1 MKRVFLGLMA
11 IATVVTLPLAL
22 NAPASARWQPP
33 ETVLAQ
39 RQTRP
44 EVKLL
49 LRAEKQVISTE
60 SGQQRPTWQA
70 IKDGARVNPGDLMRY
85 VLQGRNDGM
94 AAARGLVL
102 SQPIPPQM
110 VYVLGSA
117 QAPKGT
123 KTTFSI
129 DGGRTFVTKPMVKI
143 KQANGELVERPA
155 PAEAYTHVRWVVGA
169 DVQPKAT
176 IQASYEARV
185 R

>member
-1 MKRVFLGLMA
+1 MKRIWFGLIA
-11 IATVVTLPLAL
+11 IATIVTLPVAL
-22 NAPASARWQPP
+22 EAPANAHWQIPGM
-33 ETVLAQ
+33 VLAQ

-44 EVKLL
+44 DVKLL
-49 LRAEKQVISTE
+49 LRAEKQIISTE

-70 IKDGARVNPGDLMRY
+70 IKDGTRVNPGDLMRY

-117 QAPKGT
+117 QAPAGT

-129 DGGRTFVTKPMVKI
+129 DGGRTFVAKPMVKI
-143 KQANGELVERPA
+143 KQANGEIIERPA
-155 PAEAYTHVRWVVGA
+155 PAEAYTHVRWGVGT

-176 IQASYEARV
+176 IQTSYEARV